1 MDHISWS
8 TVGVS
13 TGLSAIVSA
22 FVALLADFFA
32 RPGLEARKE
41 RILERYRA
49 KREFRGLL
57 SRVVVASSSMLSPAP
72 ANMTAAQQE
81 LYTGEVAVQRESVV
95 ALSRDLQNRSVDFL
109 LYESPRV
116 RKLTSWIVGSMRGVA
131 ISDKEDQQAAAEILV
146 LTSPLMDL
154 LALSRWHY
162 LKRRSLRRMAEKLI
176 APSPTG

>member
-1 MDHISWS
+1 
-8 TVGVS
+8 
-13 TGLSAIVSA
+13 
-22 FVALLADFFA
+22 
-32 RPGLEARKE
+32 
-41 RILERYRA
+41 
-49 KREFRGLL
+49 
-57 SRVVVASSSMLSPAP
+57 
-72 ANMTAAQQE
+72 MTAAQQE